1 MIALPYSTADVL
13 KELTSSE
20 FIGRVSA
27 MREGRETHVL
37 GSDPSVMRLICCL
50 REFEASASKELET
63 CVDKL
68 FEDLRRDEEF
78 EHSEI
83 VMAMLFALKQSGASL
98 FGEMAATFSESRAA
112 ELGTLS
118 RFARRLLQK

>member
-1 MIALPYSTADVL
+1 VL

-27 MREGRETHVL
+27 MREGREKHVL
-37 GSDPSVMRLICCL
+37 GSDPAVMRLICCL
-50 REFEASASKELET
+50 REFEGNASKELEA
-63 CVDKL
+63 CADKL

-98 FGEMAATFSESRAA
+98 FGEMAATFSESQAA
-112 ELGTLS
+112 ELGRLS